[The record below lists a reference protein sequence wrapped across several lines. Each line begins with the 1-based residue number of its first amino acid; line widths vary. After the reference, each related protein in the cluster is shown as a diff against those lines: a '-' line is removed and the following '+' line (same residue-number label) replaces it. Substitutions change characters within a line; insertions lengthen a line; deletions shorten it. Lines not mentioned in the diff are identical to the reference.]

1 MGVSVDINNVPII
14 TKATAFLANIE
25 RTGQKRELYRFMTDS
40 SEPNSTKIDELWL
53 SEKDYNYVNADFTAI
68 YVPEME
74 YELPDYV
81 ENYTLGIVEG
91 RMRLDLHKV
100 DRRGSSIFFSIRIKS
115 QNNILNEDIN
125 VCINREEDL

>member
-1 MGVSVDINNVPII
+1 MDVSVDINNIPII

-25 RTGQKRELYRFMTDS
+25 RTGDKGELYRFMTDS

-53 SEKDYNYVNADFTAI
+53 SDKDYNYVNADFTAI

-91 RMRLDLHKV
+91 KMRLDLHKV
-100 DRRGSSIFFSIRIKS
+100 DRKGSSKFFLVFR
-115 QNNILNEDIN
+115 
-125 VCINREEDL
+125 

>member
-1 MGVSVDINNVPII
+1 MGVSVDINNIPII

-25 RTGQKRELYRFMTDS
+25 RTEPKRELYRFMTDS

-53 SEKDYNYVNADFTAI
+53 SDKNYNYVNADFTAI

-100 DRRGSSIFFSIRIKS
+100 DREGSSIFLSIRIKS
-115 QNNILNEDIN
+115 QNNI
-125 VCINREEDL
+125 

>member
-1 MGVSVDINNVPII
+1 MDVSVDSYNIPII

-25 RTGQKRELYRFMTDS
+25 RTGDKEELYRFMTDS
-40 SEPNSTKIDELWL
+40 SEPNSTEVDELWL
-53 SEKDYNYVNADFTAI
+53 SDKDYNYINADFTAM

-81 ENYTLGIVEG
+81 ENYTLGIVKG

-100 DRRGSSIFFSIRIKS
+100 DRRGSSISFFFSFM
-115 QNNILNEDIN
+115 LD
-125 VCINREEDL
+125 

>member
-1 MGVSVDINNVPII
+1 MDVSVDSYNTPII

-25 RTGQKRELYRFMTDS
+25 RTGDKEELYRFMTDS
-40 SEPNSTKIDELWL
+40 SEPNSTKVDELWL
-53 SEKDYNYVNADFTAI
+53 SDKDYNYINADFTAM

-74 YELPDYV
+74 YDLPAYV

-100 DRRGSSIFFSIRIKS
+100 DRRGSIISFFGF
-115 QNNILNEDIN
+115 LLE
-125 VCINREEDL
+125 

>member
-53 SEKDYNYVNADFTAI
+53 SDKDYNYVNADFTAI